1 MPPPILS
8 RTNQAHNANTRYCG
22 AFTFTEDWAIVNR
35 VAGVI
40 LQKVTRTLTVQE
52 KVDAGGL
59 FTNAYTMAQA
69 ATAFD
74 PQNTALYLNT
84 MTYWE
89 LFDVA
94 AAGAIHGDQFQS
106 NWFAK
111 TNAGQPVVNTKGT
124 YRIVGESRFYGTNL
138 GHAALGFPGP
148 NLPIANGLAS
158 TTADPTA
165 NFAGILPAVTSN
177 LVTRTVTASWDCGV
191 VTNPPNARGVTQLA
205 IT

>member
-1 MPPPILS
+1 MPPVLS
-8 RTNQAHNANTRYCG
+8 RTNRQTNADTRYCG
-22 AFTFTEDWAIVNR
+22 AFTFTEDWAIANR
-35 VAGVI
+35 AAGVI

-52 KVDAGGL
+52 KVDAGGI
-59 FTNAYTMAQA
+59 FTNPYSMAQA
-69 ATAFD
+69 ASAFD
-74 PQNTALYLNT
+74 PNNNTLYLNV

-89 LFDVA
+89 LFDVP

-111 TNAGQPVVNTKGT
+111 TNNGQPVVNTKGAYT
-124 YRIVGESRFYGTNL
+124 IVGEARFYATNL

-148 NLPIANGLAS
+148 NLAIANGLPS

-165 NFAGILPAVTSN
+165 NFAGIAAANTSN
-177 LVTRTVTASWDCGV
+177 LVTRTVVASWSCDV

-205 IT
+205 WR